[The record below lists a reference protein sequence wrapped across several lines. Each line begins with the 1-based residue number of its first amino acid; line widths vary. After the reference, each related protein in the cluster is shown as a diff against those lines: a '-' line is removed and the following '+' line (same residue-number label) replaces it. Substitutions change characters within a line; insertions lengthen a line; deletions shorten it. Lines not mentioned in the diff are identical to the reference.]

1 MKQIN
6 EITFMSNDNMTF
18 VHIEDL
24 DTDLGN
30 VIQIGTLP
38 NTDIADSIDNYI
50 EVEISRFK
58 PMEETP
64 SVDNLV
70 LPYAMDSEDITI
82 QDDK

>member
-82 QDDK
+82 QGDK

>member
-70 LPYAMDSEDITI
+70 LPYAMDYEDITI
-82 QDDK
+82 QGDK